1 MTRDELAADWTGGI
15 PFALETLVDDKDPD
29 PITFDF
35 SAESL
40 TRLLAEVRLVMRD
53 AADVLDTDDPE
64 HRRGVLAYLGET
76 FALVCGGSWDW
87 DDEPGFAERGLP
99 AVTDPVTLASIASTY
114 FGFDDNP
121 AGTPAG
127 IPVVLSD
134 AALGLAPVSP
144 VHLLLAG
151 VTDRDTDLW
160 RDTYQELAGF
170 VAGYSAAH
178 PEWAPKQTDT
188 PNMGEGPSI
197 PGPSP
202 VLNSW
207 LMKWQ
212 NEFPSWAQRHPGEWD
227 FSAESM
233 DRLDELILG
242 RVSDAASFAAA
253 ENRDLVEGACW
264 YLGEGLIRRGADN
277 GLPSRW
283 VYRGWLKER
292 GSPDLACFE
301 VQSDDNTR
309 NVTPFWS
316 LSYSV
321 KKRVHSAREDFDFWR
336 GN

>member
-1 MTRDELAADWTGGI
+1 M
-15 PFALETLVDDKDPD
+15 
-29 PITFDF
+29 
-35 SAESL
+35 S
-40 TRLLAEVRLVMRD
+40 
-53 AADVLDTDDPE
+53 
-64 HRRGVLAYLGET
+64 GET
-76 FALVCGGSWDW
+76 FALVCGGNWDW

-127 IPVVLSD
+127 IPVVLPD

>member
-127 IPVVLSD
+127 IPVVLPD

-170 VAGYSAAH
+170 VAGYATAH

-188 PNMGEGPSI
+188 PTVGEGFST

-202 VLNSW
+202 VRTAW
-207 LMKWQ
+207 LATWQ
-212 NEFPSWAQRHPGEWD
+212 NEFPAWARRYPGEWD
-227 FSAESM
+227 FTAESM
-233 DRLDELILG
+233 DQLDEMVLG
-242 RVSDAASFAAA
+242 RFTDVA
-253 ENRDLVEGACW
+253 ELADPANRDSVEGACW
-264 YLGEGLIRRGADN
+264 YLGEALIRHGAQS
-277 GLPSRW
+277 GMPSRW
-283 VYRGWLKER
+283 IYRSWLKK
-292 GSPDLACFE
+292 PDVSSDLVCF
-301 VQSDDNTR
+301 QIQGNDTTR
-309 NVTPFWS
+309 MTTPYYAFFNAAEQHLPKS
-316 LSYSV
+316 RRKLNG
-321 KKRVHSAREDFDFWR
+321 WR
-336 GN
+336 G